1 MNLNDQQKQEV
12 RDWVA
17 AGASLS
23 EVQQRLRNEHQ
34 ISMTYM
40 DVRLLVLELGASVQD
55 KPEPKAAPADAKA
68 DDSGEALPVEE
79 PSGGVS
85 VTLDRVVQAG
95 ALASGTVTFSDG
107 VTGKWMLDQMGRL
120 GLSSV
125 SSPGYRPSQEDLA
138 QFQTKLQSQLASHG
152 Y

>member
-23 EVQQRLRNEHQ
+23 EVQQRLRDEHRV
-34 ISMTYM
+34 SMTYM
-40 DVRLLVLELGASVQD
+40 DVRLLVLELGANVQD
-55 KPEPKAAPADAKA
+55 KPEPKADPAIAAADAG
-68 DDSGEALPVEE
+68 GEELPGEE

-95 ALASGTVTFSDG
+95 ALASGAVTFPDG

-125 SSPGYRPSQEDLA
+125 SRPGYRPSQEDLA
-138 QFQTKLQSQLASHG
+138 EFQTKLQSQLASHG